1 MANELTTIP
10 PNERMAIS
18 TGIAIAT
25 PPGTYARIAPRSGL
39 AAKHSIEIGAGVID
53 QDYRGEIKVILI
65 NHSKYPY
72 QVRPGDR
79 IAQLILEKILLATPR
94 KTEALDETTRGNR
107 GFGST
112 GYDQNLTIKIG
123 SLKTQEFDEDFLQRI
138 RKAAEHDEVYQKD
151 LENDL
156 ENQSGLLHFQ
166 KRLRIP
172 HNDEIKREI
181 LESEHD
187 HPTAGHF
194 GQKKTLEIIS
204 RNFYWPNM
212 EETINEYVR
221 TCDACQRN
229 KSRRHAKYG
238 LLQPLDV
245 PYAPW
250 KSISV
255 DFFVAL
261 PESEGKT
268 QIMVVV
274 DRFTKMAHFVPLLE
288 TATGTDVARALM
300 KEVWKVHGLPTEI
313 VSDRETKWTGEFW
326 KGICGLLDI
335 KWKLSTAFHPQTNG
349 QTERVNQTLETYIRT
364 FINYDQ
370 DDWVQMLPLA
380 EFAYNNL
387 YTTATKTRLFYAN
400 YGFHR
405 KTMWPIELETQNPAS
420 SVYGHWLKSVHQK
433 IADTLEETKR
443 RMGKYYDQGKLDL
456 PDMSIR
462 DIVMLNAKNIRTKR
476 LTKKL
481 APKFYGPFK
490 ILEKIGT
497 RSYRLELDQRWR
509 IHNVFHISLIEPY
522 KSSSDPQRTQLRPQ
536 PEEIEGEKEFE
547 VEKIIRRE
555 VRETRKQVR
564 GRARITKK
572 LYYPVKWVGYP
583 DDECTWEPG
592 EHLTHASEYIEDF
605 HRENP
610 EAPKL

>member
-1 MANELTTIP
+1 MANELATIP
-10 PNERMAIS
+10 PNERMAVS

-39 AAKHSIEIGAGVID
+39 AAKYSIDIGAGVID

-79 IAQLILEKILLATPR
+79 IAQLILEKILLAKAER
-94 KTEALDETTRGNR
+94 TEVLDKTTRGNK

-112 GYDQNLTIKIG
+112 GYTQDLAIKIS
-123 SLKTQEFDEDFLQRI
+123 SLKALEFDEDFLQRV
-138 RKAAEHDEVYQKD
+138 RKAAKHDEVYQKD

-194 GQKKTLEIIS
+194 GQKKTLKIVS
-204 RNFYWPNM
+204 RNFYWPKM
-212 EETINEYVR
+212 EETINEYIQ

-229 KSRRHAKYG
+229 KSQRHAKYG
-238 LLQPLDV
+238 LLQPLEV

-255 DFFVAL
+255 DFIVAL
-261 PESEGKT
+261 PESEGKN

-274 DRFTKMAHFVPLLE
+274 NHFTKMAHVVPLLE
-288 TATGTDVARALM
+288 TATATDVARAFM
-300 KEVWKVHGLPTEI
+300 KEIWKVHGLPTDI
-313 VSDRETKWTGEFW
+313 VSDRDTKWTGEFW

-335 KWKLSTAFHPQTNG
+335 KRKLSTAFHPQTDG

-380 EFAYNNL
+380 EFAYNNSSKK
-387 YTTATKTRLFYAN
+387 AKKTHQQRSSKIAWTY
-400 YGFHR
+400 
-405 KTMWPIELETQNPAS
+405 QNPRESRNSIISPRA
-420 SVYGHWLKSVHQK
+420 QP
-433 IADTLEETKR
+433 TLEHTQCLSRFAPRTIQILILSTEDTTPSTARRNRGRKR
-443 RMGKYYDQGKLDL
+443 
-456 PDMSIR
+456 IR
-462 DIVMLNAKNIRTKR
+462 SRTDHKKR
-476 LTKKL
+476 S
-481 APKFYGPFK
+481 
-490 ILEKIGT
+490 T
-497 RSYRLELDQRWR
+497 R
-509 IHNVFHISLIEPY
+509 N
-522 KSSSDPQRTQLRPQ
+522 
-536 PEEIEGEKEFE
+536 
-547 VEKIIRRE
+547 
-555 VRETRKQVR
+555 RETSQGMGPDNQEVILSSQM
-564 GRARITKK
+564 GRVPR
-572 LYYPVKWVGYP
+572 
-583 DDECTWEPG
+583 
-592 EHLTHASEYIEDF
+592 
-605 HRENP
+605 
-610 EAPKL
+610 